1 MLTGKDEV
9 AKWGIPEQKSS
20 DSSGPNRMR
29 SMRRCLR
36 PRAAAPRSRRIRG
49 PNPRGFP
56 NQGAAVRRGRVMVCW
71 RTAEASWSEVVHNPV
86 SRLVDAT
93 SITII
98 LHMAYTVLA
107 RKYRSQDFDEVVGQ
121 DHIALTLK
129 RAIESGR
136 IAHAF
141 LFCGTR
147 GTGKTSMA
155 RILAKALNCEK
166 FDKPTIKPCGKCESC
181 LGIARGDDID
191 VIEIDA
197 ASNTGVD
204 NVRTIIENSAYR
216 PARSRFKVYII
227 DEVHMLS
234 KQAFN
239 ALLKTL
245 EEPPEHVKFIL
256 ATTEAEKVLPTILS
270 RCQRYD
276 FRNIPTREIA
286 GHLKSLVKKEG
297 IEAEEDALLL
307 VAKAGAGSM
316 RDSLSLLDRLLS
328 VGEKRLTVEMIEQL
342 LGLPKAQLMFDL
354 AQVIGTGDVKGV
366 LGQSSTMIMRGL
378 SADSMVSSLV
388 DHLRN
393 LLILRTCGSDS
404 DLVEMPGM
412 ALKDLAAQADRF
424 DAVSLTQNV
433 TILEELRRHMR
444 QSQSGRALLDATLVR
459 LTLAEQFTPIAE
471 LLARVG
477 GTVAGGDGS
486 QKKNSGR
493 AEVRVGTGGFSPVE
507 HPSVSSAPQMVSSDV
522 NRHPVRASSAHIG
535 GDSQDMG
542 ETPMPPLV
550 ATQAVSSAPVVS
562 ASQSLDFDEED
573 DDLPRPGKVWD
584 ASGPSLKELLAL
596 EAAKAELVQNVETVV
611 HAPKA
616 AEAFSNV
623 EAVSENDLG
632 AMWKSLLEMMTP
644 HGPALHSLLAHGT
657 FSEVRDGQALIRYSK
672 KNETFTKLL
681 DRNGKKDLV
690 RDGLSKLL
698 GKPVGVRFM
707 VDEAVG
713 DVEAVGVV
721 PPSVP
726 APRAAPHGTRASAPV
741 EPPTP
746 AGPPAIRITPEL
758 VEQMRQDPLV
768 ALVIDKFNATLV
780 KIE

>member
-1 MLTGKDEV
+1 
-9 AKWGIPEQKSS
+9 
-20 DSSGPNRMR
+20 
-29 SMRRCLR
+29 
-36 PRAAAPRSRRIRG
+36 
-49 PNPRGFP
+49 
-56 NQGAAVRRGRVMVCW
+56 
-71 RTAEASWSEVVHNPV
+71 
-86 SRLVDAT
+86 
-93 SITII
+93 
-98 LHMAYTVLA
+98 MAYTVLA

-121 DHIALTLK
+121 DHIAQTLK

-166 FDKPTIKPCGKCESC
+166 FDKPTTKPCGKCESC

-204 NVRTIIENSAYR
+204 NVRSIIENSAYR

-234 KQAFN
+234 KAAFN

-256 ATTEAEKVLPTILS
+256 ATTEAEKVLQTILS

-286 GHLKSLVKKEG
+286 GHLKEIVKKEG
-297 IEAEEDALLL
+297 ITAEEDALLL

-328 VGEKRLTVEMIEQL
+328 IGEKKLTVEMIEQL

-354 AQVIGTGDVKGV
+354 AQTIGTGDVKGV
-366 LGQSSTMIMRGL
+366 LNQSSTIIMRGL
-378 SADSMVSSLV
+378 SADSLIAALV

-393 LLILRTCGSDS
+393 LLIIRTCGQDS
-404 DLVEMPGM
+404 ELVEVPGI
-412 ALKDLAAQADRF
+412 ALKDLAAQADKF
-424 DAVSLTQNV
+424 DAVNLTQDI

-459 LTLAEQFTPIAE
+459 LTLAEQFTPVE
-471 LLARVG
+471 EVLARLG
-477 GTVAGGDGS
+477 GTAAPADA
-486 QKKNSGR
+486 QKKNYANAPVKS
-493 AEVRVGTGGFSPVE
+493 GTGGPPVKQLEQDPPQPVAEDPATKAASPQNPVQEIVQSFSA
-507 HPSVSSAPQMVSSDV
+507 APAV
-522 NRHPVRASSAHIG
+522 
-535 GDSQDMG
+535 
-542 ETPMPPLV
+542 TP
-550 ATQAVSSAPVVS
+550 
-562 ASQSLDFDEED
+562 SQSLDFDED

-584 ASGPSLKELLAL
+584 NTGPSLKELLAL
-596 EAAKAELVQNVETVV
+596 EAAKNELTQ
-611 HAPKA
+611 
-616 AEAFSNV
+616 NV
-623 EAVSENDLG
+623 EAVTHTPAPPDAFANVEAVTATDLG
-632 AMWKSLLEMMTP
+632 ATWKSLLEMMAT
-644 HGPALHSLLAHGT
+644 HGPGLQSLLAGGT
-657 FSEVRDGQALIRYSK
+657 FSSVQDGQAIITYPK

-681 DRNGKKDLV
+681 DRNGKKDLI
-690 RDGLSKLL
+690 RDGLSQLL
-698 GKPVGVRFM
+698 GQSVGVRFV
-707 VDEAVG
+707 VDENEIVT
-713 DVEAVGVV
+713 E
-721 PPSVP
+721 P
-726 APRAAPHGTRASAPV
+726 APASAPTPK
-741 EPPTP
+741 EPPRQQASARPAAVAQEMP

-758 VEQMRQDPLV
+758 VDQLRKDPLV
-768 ALVIDKFNATLV
+768 SMVMEKFNATVV
-780 KIE
+780 KVE